1 MNVSISEI
9 IVILLIA
16 LLVIKPEQLPE
27 VAFTL
32 GRFAQSVRRLFSKVK
47 EEMNDVLT
55 SVEKSV
61 EKIEKPLEEL
71 VRVEKLVPVEELA
84 NEQKQ

>member
-32 GRFAQSVRRLFSKVK
+32 GRFIQSIRSMFTKMK
-47 EEMNDVLT
+47 DEMKNLMDA
-55 SVEKSV
+55 VEKPS
-61 EKIEKPLEEL
+61 
-71 VRVEKLVPVEELA
+71 
-84 NEQKQ
+84 EQKSEQQ

>member
-1 MNVSISEI
+1 MSVSISEI

-32 GRFAQSVRRLFSKVK
+32 GRLAKTIRQMLTKIK
-47 EEMNDVLT
+47 DEMNDLIYAHESPPTTDVKALDN
-55 SVEKSV
+55 S
-61 EKIEKPLEEL
+61 
-71 VRVEKLVPVEELA
+71 
-84 NEQKQ
+84 NERKQS